1 MPKVPADLSGQGL
14 FRILGPLEAW
24 TGQGWTA
31 VPGPKPR
38 SLLAALLLQP
48 GQPVS
53 TGLLEDEIWPEE
65 RQLPRDP
72 VNLIRV
78 YVHRIR
84 KLIRDAGGTV
94 LVTQSPGYLVTLRPG
109 ELDAHRFSELTQ
121 AGRNALSQGDPG
133 QAADLLD
140 EALSLWRGRPLAD
153 VPATPRITAEAD
165 RLEESRLT
173 ALELRAEARLAL
185 GEHAPAVPELRR
197 LAADWPLREN
207 LWALL
212 IRALTGAGRQAE
224 ALEAYEKARNAIAEE
239 LGVDPG
245 PELQTLYHQIL
256 AADRSHVPATL
267 ARPSPKPS
275 PSASATPRPAEP
287 SAEPPR
293 RSAPSHTSPAQ
304 PAATARPA
312 NPRKPRKQQPPA
324 AEHPDQALPDIP
336 GHEHCPDPLQAHT
349 AAEFMD
355 ALRDF
360 RAWAG
365 DPSFRQMAQRAAD
378 HGHRKASAATMHQA
392 LGSDEL
398 PRQEIARAI
407 IIGCGGT
414 REHEQ
419 AFVTAWRALRLAPG
433 DRPPKQGRGNL
444 YPVPD
449 TA

>member
-1 MPKVPADLSGQGL
+1 MPKVPANLSGQGL

-48 GQPVS
+48 GELVS
-53 TGLLEDEIWPEE
+53 TDVLINEVWPEWSPA
-65 RQLPRDP
+65 RAA
-72 VNLIRV
+72 NLVSV
-78 YVHRIR
+78 YVHQIR
-84 KLIRDAGGTV
+84 KLIGDTDGRV
-94 LVTQSPGYLVTLRPG
+94 LVTRAPGYQVTLRPG
-109 ELDAHRFSELTQ
+109 ELDAHRFSELTE
-121 AGRNALSQGDPG
+121 AGRNALGQGDPG
-133 QAADLLD
+133 RAADLLD

-153 VPATPRITAEAD
+153 VPDIHGIIAETF
-165 RLEESRLT
+165 RLEESRLA
-173 ALELRAEARLAL
+173 ALELRAEARLAR
-185 GEHAPAVPELRR
+185 GEHAPAIPELRR
-197 LAADWPLREN
+197 LVADWPLREN

-224 ALEAYEKARNAIAEE
+224 ALEAYGKARTAIADE

-245 PELQTLYHQIL
+245 SGLQTLYHEIL
-256 AADRSHVPATL
+256 TADRSHGA
-267 ARPSPKPS
+267 
-275 PSASATPRPAEP
+275 ATPASPGPKASPGVSAPPRLAEP
-287 SAEPPR
+287 SVEIPR
-293 RSAPSHTSPAQ
+293 RSAPSRTSAAQ
-304 PAATARPA
+304 PAATALPA
-312 NPRKPRKQQPPA
+312 NARKPRKQQPPA
-324 AEHPDQALPDIP
+324 GEHPDQALPDVP

-349 AAEFMD
+349 AAEFMA

-365 DPSFRQMAQRAAD
+365 DPSFRQMAQRAD
-378 HGHRKASAATMHQA
+378 RRHRKASAATMCQA

-398 PRQEIARAI
+398 PRQEIVRAI
-407 IIGCGGT
+407 VIGCGGT
-414 REHEQ
+414 RDHEQ
-419 AFVTAWRALRLAPG
+419 AFVTAWRGLRLAPG

>member
-1 MPKVPADLSGQGL
+1 MPKLPADVSGQGL
-14 FRILGPLEAW
+14 FCILGPLEAW

-38 SLLAALLLQP
+38 SLLAALLLRP
-48 GQPVS
+48 GEPVS
-53 TGLLEDEIWPEE
+53 TDVLIDEVWPEW
-65 RQLPRDP
+65 PP
-72 VNLIRV
+72 AKAANLVSV

-84 KLIRDAGGTV
+84 KMIGDTDGRV
-94 LVTQSPGYLVTLRPG
+94 LVTRPPGYQVTLRPG
-109 ELDAHRFSELTQ
+109 ELDAQRFSELTM

-153 VPATPRITAEAD
+153 VPATHRINAEAD
-165 RLEESRLT
+165 RLEESRLA
-173 ALELRAEARLAL
+173 ALELRAEARFAR
-185 GEHAPAVPELRR
+185 GEHAPAIPELRR
-197 LAADWPLREN
+197 LIADSPLREN

-224 ALEAYEKARNAIAEE
+224 ALEAYETARNTIAEE

-245 PELQTLYHQIL
+245 PGLQTLYHEIL
-256 AADRSHVPATL
+256 AADRSHIAAAPA
-267 ARPSPKPS
+267 SPGPKTS
-275 PSASATPRPAEP
+275 PRVSATPARAEP
-287 SAEPPR
+287 SAETPR
-293 RSAPSHTSPAQ
+293 RSAPSRAGPAQ

-312 NPRKPRKQQPPA
+312 NARKPRKQQPPA
-324 AEHPDQALPDIP
+324 GEHPDKALPDVP

-365 DPSFRQMAQRAAD
+365 DPSFRQMAQRAN

-398 PRQEIARAI
+398 PRQETVRAI
-407 IIGCGGT
+407 VIGCGGT
-414 REHEQ
+414 RDHEQ
-419 AFVTAWRALRLAPG
+419 AFVTAWRGLRLAPA

-444 YPVPD
+444 HSVPD